1 MIFVFH
7 VGQCH
12 ALVKR
17 GFSSGENSKLSK
29 KLYVG
34 NLSFQATED
43 EVRDLFAEYGAVE
56 SVAWINDR
64 DTGRFRGFCF
74 IEMDNASAQKAIE
87 ELDGK
92 EIGGRNLRVNEARPR
107 ENRSGGKNSGGR
119 QNYNQSSNRW

>member
-7 VGQCH
+7 LGQRH

-34 NLSFQATED
+34 NLSFQATEE
-43 EVRDLFAEYGAVE
+43 EVEDLFSEFGKVE
-56 SVAWINDR
+56 SIAWINDR

-74 IEMDNASAQKAIE
+74 IEMDNSAADAAIE
-87 ELDGK
+87 GLDGK
-92 EIGGRNLRVNEARPR
+92 EVGGRNLRVNEARPR
-107 ENRSGGKNSGGR
+107 ENRSGGRNSGGR

>member
-1 MIFVFH
+1 MGLVF
-7 VGQCH
+7 
-12 ALVKR
+12 
-17 GFSSGENSKLSK
+17 GENSNLSK

-92 EIGGRNLRVNEARPR
+92 EIGGRNLRVNEAKPR
-107 ENRSGGKNSGGR
+107 ENRSGGGRNGGGR
-119 QNYNQSSNRW
+119 SNYNRSNSNRW